1 MEDETMREKQ
11 KNGAFWMENAADETK
26 ERNMLK
32 PSCSSLYPFV
42 GICPHCHYDH
52 GTMDFQWQQLR
63 KAVSE
68 FERTRCTCGVSTTL
82 GVVHRADHV
91 AFTCRAKKADPPE
104 ERDWPLCSCD
114 PHAESIITALQEKN
128 LAIVPGD
135 LTLFPPSRDS
145 HAKDL
150 IIEGLRAEIAA
161 LVHQRDEARQECK
174 QAVVAERERMCE
186 IIKDHYWD
194 SLNFE
199 DIGKAHGVGLIKKI
213 MESGNE

>member
-82 GVVHRADHV
+82 GVVHRADAPCFHFTEHV
-91 AFTCRAKKADPPE
+91 AFTCRAQKSDPPQDC
-104 ERDWPLCSCD
+104 DWPLCACD
-114 PHAESIITALQEKN
+114 PHAESVIRTLDDRGAT
-128 LAIVPGD
+128 IVNKAPA
-135 LTLFPPSRDS
+135 SVEREARDGYEGFGT
-145 HAKDL
+145 AKD
-150 IIEGLRAEIAA
+150 IP
-161 LVHQRDEARQECK
+161 
-174 QAVVAERERMCE
+174 
-186 IIKDHYWD
+186 
-194 SLNFE
+194 
-199 DIGKAHGVGLIKKI
+199 
-213 MESGNE
+213 